1 MSHFVPEG
9 SRLDVGASHRHA
21 TQYLRVPSSF
31 VNVTQPPEPAL
42 SAVSISLENLSLDSN
57 ARADIADG
65 NVCRAAADA
74 PQSIMRIPM
83 LPADVSEV
91 CSLNPNVDRYA
102 VSVIFTVN
110 EEVRPPP
117 LIPDAAI

>member
-9 SRLDVGASHRHA
+9 SRLDIGASHRHA
-21 TQYLRVPSSF
+21 TQYLRVPSTF
-31 VNVTQPPEPAL
+31 VKTTQPPEPL
-42 SAVSISLENLSLDSN
+42 SDVAISLENLSLDSN
-57 ARADIADG
+57 ERADMADG
-65 NVCRAAADA
+65 SVCSAAADA

-102 VSVIFTVN
+102 VSVLFTVN
-110 EEVRPPP
+110 AEVRPPP
-117 LIPDAAI
+117 LILDVLI